1 MSLLYVLFFFQKRGN
16 YSRWDIIQGG
26 ILIKEIRY
34 QYYLEDPR
42 KLGLNPI
49 FRMIKSYFHLV
60 NHLFLDKPEKEEII
74 TKNEFKYPAGCKKD
88 ECQYKAT
95 WETNDNDEI
104 AFTVI
109 GQTGED
115 QWIGIGFSTN
125 QVMPET
131 DIVLGYFDLEGNG
144 VVKDFFANNY
154 IPPKEDESQDI
165 FDTSIERLDG
175 ITTLKFKRSISSS
188 DEVRFHRFLF

>member
-1 MSLLYVLFFFQKRGN
+1 MS
-16 YSRWDIIQGG
+16 
-26 ILIKEIRY
+26 
-34 QYYLEDPR
+34 
-42 KLGLNPI
+42 
-49 FRMIKSYFHLV
+49 
-60 NHLFLDKPEKEEII
+60 
-74 TKNEFKYPAGCKKD
+74 KNEFKYPAGCKED
-88 ECQYKAT
+88 GCQYKAT

-115 QWIGIGFSTN
+115 EWIGIGFSTN

-144 VVKDFFANNY
+144 VVKDFFADNY

-188 DEVRFHRFLF
+188 DEVRFHRLLFWFMDWVFE

>member
-1 MSLLYVLFFFQKRGN
+1 MS
-16 YSRWDIIQGG
+16 
-26 ILIKEIRY
+26 
-34 QYYLEDPR
+34 
-42 KLGLNPI
+42 
-49 FRMIKSYFHLV
+49 
-60 NHLFLDKPEKEEII
+60 
-74 TKNEFKYPAGCKKD
+74 KNEFKYPGGCKKD
-88 ECQYKAT
+88 LCQYKAT

-115 QWIGIGFSTN
+115 EWIGIGFSTN

-144 VVKDFFANNY
+144 VVKDFFADDY

-175 ITTLKFKRSISSS
+175 ITTLKFKRSISSL
-188 DEVRFHRFLF
+188 DEVRFHRLLFWFMDLVIE

>member
-1 MSLLYVLFFFQKRGN
+1 MS
-16 YSRWDIIQGG
+16 
-26 ILIKEIRY
+26 
-34 QYYLEDPR
+34 
-42 KLGLNPI
+42 
-49 FRMIKSYFHLV
+49 
-60 NHLFLDKPEKEEII
+60 
-74 TKNEFKYPAGCKKD
+74 KNEFKYPAGCKKD
-88 ECQYKAT
+88 GCQYKAT

-109 GQTGED
+109 GKTGED
-115 QWIGIGFSTN
+115 EWIGIGFSTN

-144 VVKDFFANNY
+144 VVKDFFADNY

-188 DEVRFHRFLF
+188 DEVRFHRLLFWFMDWVIE

>member
-1 MSLLYVLFFFQKRGN
+1 MS
-16 YSRWDIIQGG
+16 
-26 ILIKEIRY
+26 
-34 QYYLEDPR
+34 
-42 KLGLNPI
+42 
-49 FRMIKSYFHLV
+49 
-60 NHLFLDKPEKEEII
+60 
-74 TKNEFKYPAGCKKD
+74 KNEFKYPAGCKKD
-88 ECQYKAT
+88 GCQYKAT

-115 QWIGIGFSTN
+115 EWIGIGFSTN

-144 VVKDFFANNY
+144 VVKDFFADNY

-188 DEVRFHRFLF
+188 DEVRFHRLLFWFMDWVIE